1 MSHSLPT
8 PRLERLRT
16 VVARTGMS
24 RSWIYKEVAAG
35 RFPKPIK
42 VGGAS
47 GWSAAAIDG
56 WIEALISVPSTQ
68 SGTC

>member
-1 MSHSLPT
+1 MSPTSL
-8 PRLERLRT
+8 RLERLPA

-35 RFPKPIK
+35 RFPKPVK

-47 GWSAAAIDG
+47 GWSAAAIDH
-56 WIEALISVPSTQ
+56 WIESLTSDPAAR
-68 SGTC
+68 SGAC